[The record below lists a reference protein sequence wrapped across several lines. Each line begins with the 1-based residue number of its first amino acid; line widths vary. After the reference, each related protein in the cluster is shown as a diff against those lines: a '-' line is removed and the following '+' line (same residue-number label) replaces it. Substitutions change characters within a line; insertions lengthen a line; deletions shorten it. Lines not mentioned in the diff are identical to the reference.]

1 MEELQNA
8 INENLKYQKQIKRK
22 NYTKPELFNIIND
35 YISRHALICYGG
47 MAINNIIPKKS
58 ERFYDEIDIPDY
70 DCFTKDAIFHAKQ
83 LANIIRNEY
92 ENVEVKSAM
101 FKGTYK
107 IFVNF
112 IPIVDLT
119 NIEIDLFDKIKQ
131 TSLNINKIYYASP
144 NYLRMNI
151 HLELSRP
158 LGDVTRWTKIYQRL
172 DLLNKYHPFVYNKN
186 IIKTVV
192 NYPYYNE
199 LTEMCKKW
207 VILGEYAMKYFKFPL
222 KYNKSNSNIFVLAE
236 SLEEIE
242 QSLKSE
248 GYIYTIKSYSNKFIN
263 YFYEFTFKHDGIHE
277 SLLYVFITNSCQ
289 SYNEIKENGK
299 IVKVANIDTML
310 MIYYALSFIQPLN
323 LNLNNILVYCYLLQH
338 NKINS
343 KITKRFSMPCIG
355 NQPTF
360 EDLRRER
367 DNAYKLYKKNHSK
380 KIYNDYFF
388 RYIPKNKLNMK
399 KKTKYTRNQK
409 QKPNQKLYTK
419 KNIKD

>member
-8 INENLKYQKQIKRK
+8 INENLQFQKKIKRK
-22 NYTKPELFNIIND
+22 TYTKPELFNIIND
-35 YISRHALICYGG
+35 YISKNELICYGG

-70 DCFTKDAIFHAKQ
+70 DCFTKDAIKHSKILSQ
-83 LANIIRNEY
+83 ILRNEY
-92 ENVEVKSAM
+92 ENVEVKSAV

-112 IPIVDLT
+112 IPIVDFT
-119 NIEIDLFDKIKQ
+119 NIDPDLFNKIKQ
-131 TSLNINKIYYASP
+131 SSLNINNIYYASP

-158 LGDVTRWTKIYQRL
+158 LGDVTRWSKIYQRL
-172 DLLNKYHPFVYNKN
+172 DLLNKYHPFIYNKN
-186 IIKTVV
+186 IIKYQVK
-192 NYPYYNE
+192 YPDYNK
-199 LTEMCKKW
+199 LTELCKKW
-207 VILGEYAMKYFKFPL
+207 VILGEYAMKYFKFPS
-222 KYNKSNSNIFVLAE
+222 KYNKSNSNIFILAE
-236 SLEEIE
+236 SLEEIK
-242 QSLKSE
+242 QTLNSE
-248 GYIYTIKSYSNKFIN
+248 GFSYTIVSYSNKFIN
-263 YFYEFTFKHDGIHE
+263 YFYEFRFKDDIEE

-299 IVKVANIDTML
+299 IVKIANIDTIL
-310 MIYYALSFIQPLN
+310 MIYYALSFIQPPN
-323 LNLNNILVYCYLLQH
+323 LNINNLLVYCYLLQH
-338 NKINS
+338 IENS

-355 NQPTF
+355 NQPSF
-360 EDLRRER
+360 EDLKRER

-388 RYIPKNKLNMK
+388 RFIPQKMKVNKINKINKLNK
-399 KKTKYTRNQK
+399 SRKRKIN
-409 QKPNQKLYTK
+409 TK

>member
-1 MEELQNA
+1 MEELQVA
-8 INENLKYQKQIKRK
+8 INENLQFQKKIKRK
-22 NYTKPELFNIIND
+22 TYTKPELFNIIND
-35 YISRHALICYGG
+35 YISKNELICYGG

-70 DCFTKDAIFHAKQ
+70 DCFTKNAIIHAKKLSQ
-83 LANIIRNEY
+83 ILRNDY
-92 ENVEVKSAM
+92 ENIEVKSAM

-119 NIEIDLFDKIKQ
+119 DIESDLFNKIKQ
-131 TSLNINKIYYASP
+131 SSLIINNIYYASP

-158 LGDVTRWTKIYQRL
+158 LGDVTRWSKIYQRL
-172 DLLNKYHPFVYNKN
+172 DLLNKYHPFIYNKN
-186 IIKTVV
+186 IIKTHV
-192 NYPYYNE
+192 NYPQYNN
-199 LTEMCKKW
+199 LTELCKKW
-207 VILGEYAMKYFKFPL
+207 VILGEYAMKYFKFPV

-236 SLEEIE
+236 SLEEII
-242 QSLKSE
+242 QILNSE
-248 GYIYTIKSYSNKFIN
+248 GYKYNIKYYSNKFIHN
-263 YFYEFTFKHDGIHE
+263 FYEFRFLMKDQEE

-299 IVKVANIDTML
+299 LVKIANIDTML
-310 MIYYALSFIQPLN
+310 MIYYALSFIQPPHLN
-323 LNLNNILVYCYLLQH
+323 INNLLVYCYLLQH
-338 NKINS
+338 IAKS

-355 NQPTF
+355 KQPSF

-367 DNAYKLYKKNHSK
+367 DDAYKLYKKNHSK

-388 RYIPKNKLNMK
+388 RFIPQKKNMNRKRKFN
-399 KKTKYTRNQK
+399 
-409 QKPNQKLYTK
+409 TK